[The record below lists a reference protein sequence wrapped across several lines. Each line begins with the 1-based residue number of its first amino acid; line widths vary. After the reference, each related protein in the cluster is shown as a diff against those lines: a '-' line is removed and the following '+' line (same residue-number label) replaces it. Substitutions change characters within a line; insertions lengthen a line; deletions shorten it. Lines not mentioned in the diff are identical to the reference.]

1 MDRSGVASIS
11 AFRYLLTLFEEVCV
25 FSANGKSASGR
36 DRNVEN
42 LPFGFWVIQQF
53 CNGAGGPCT
62 SSAATRLRRD
72 AAGFCAYGSR
82 FRASS
87 LRSRQYSGSLM
98 YGKATAITLSAG
110 VADFVPRRSK
120 STTFVTNSAANPGKQ
135 ANTWPGHRGPGLEP
149 LFPCGAK
156 KRTRRHGL
164 AYKARAAEPAGYDRL
179 SEHMKQLQKQLTS
192 RERNAM
198 PTADDCRRNA
208 AECLQALKLATKDE
222 VRSALITWHSAGT
235 NLPTTRNE
243 SKRGCRVSRG
253 TSCRESAAPRTKA
266 QS

>member
-1 MDRSGVASIS
+1 MAVAFPYINDPKYWRERSEEARSI
-11 AFRYLLTLFEEVCV
+11 AKLLDDPE
-25 FSANGKSASGR
+25 AK
-36 DRNVEN
+36 
-42 LPFGFWVIQQF
+42 
-53 CNGAGGPCT
+53 
-62 SSAATRLRRD
+62 
-72 AAGFCAYGSR
+72 
-82 FRASS
+82 
-87 LRSRQYSGSLM
+87 RQILDI
-98 YGKATAITLSAG
+98 A
-110 VADFVPRRSK
+110 
-120 STTFVTNSAANPGKQ
+120 
-135 ANTWPGHRGPGLEP
+135 
-149 LFPCGAK
+149 
-156 KRTRRHGL
+156 
-164 AYKARAAEPAGYDRL
+164 AGYDRL

-192 RERNAM
+192 REHNAM